1 MFWRGVIGYLPV
13 NIVQGVV
20 GLLTIVVFTRVL
32 SPADYGVYALAVSA
46 TSLVHTATFN
56 WLECAMAR
64 FYVGEAEGG
73 RLPGHF
79 STIYRTFA
87 VIAVGFPLLA
97 GAIVRLIPMPPPLK
111 VAVAAG
117 LAAIIFRSLL
127 KLAQERR
134 RAAGDVSGAAIID
147 IVQTLGGFVI
157 GAGLAVAGF
166 GGAGPMMGM
175 GAAAMICLV
184 WALPTEFRQAR
195 GGAFEAAR
203 ARLYA
208 TYGLPV
214 SMSLILSLV
223 LATTDRFLL
232 AAYLNETS
240 VGVYHAGYSLANRT
254 LDVMFI
260 WLGMAGGPAAI
271 AAFERGGH
279 AALKVAAREQASFML
294 ALTVPAAAGLA
305 LVARPLADFMVGPGL
320 REGAAHVTPWI
331 AASALLSGLTTYYF
345 HTAFTLARRTR
356 LLLLAMAAPAL
367 SNLLLNWILIPR
379 FGLDGALWATLASYG
394 LGLIASLGLGRRALA
409 LPIPWSTLGRT
420 GLATAAMV
428 VVVLNIPAWGGFWEL
443 AVKASSGALIYGLVA
458 FSLDVCGVRSRGL
471 RKARGLQVKEA

>member
-64 FYVGEAEGG
+64 FYVAEAEGG

-87 VIAVGFPLLA
+87 VMAVGFPLIA
-97 GAIVRLIPMPPPLK
+97 GAILWLIPMPPPLK
-111 VAVAAG
+111 LAVGAG
-117 LAAIIFRSLL
+117 LAAIMVRSLL

-134 RAAGDVSGAAIID
+134 RAAGDVSGAAVID

-166 GGAGPMMGM
+166 GGAGPMIGL
-175 GAAAMICLV
+175 GAAAMVCLI

-195 GGAFEAAR
+195 GGAFEAKR

-208 TYGLPV
+208 AYGLPV

-294 ALTVPAAAGLA
+294 ALTLPASVGLA
-305 LVARPLADFMVGPGL
+305 LVARPLADLMVGPGL
-320 REGAAHVTPWI
+320 RDGAAHVTPWI

-367 SNLLLNWILIPR
+367 TNLALNLFLIHR
-379 FGLDGALWATLASYG
+379 FGLDGALWATLASYA
-394 LGLIASLGLGRRALA
+394 LGLIASFSLGRRALA
-409 LPIPWSTLGRT
+409 LPIPWQSLARS
-420 GLATAAMV
+420 GLATAAMAV
-428 VVVLNIPAWGGFWEL
+428 VVFSIPAWGGFWEL
-443 AVKASSGALIYGLVA
+443 AAKASAGAVVYGLVA
-458 FSLDVCGVRSRGL
+458 FGLDVCGVRSRGL
-471 RKARGLQVKEA
+471 RRIRGLQVKEA

>member
-32 SPADYGVYALAVSA
+32 SPADYGVYALAISA

-64 FYVGEAEGG
+64 FYVAEAEGG

-87 VIAVGFPLLA
+87 VMAVGFPLLA
-97 GAIVRLIPMPPPLK
+97 GVILWLAPMPPPLK
-111 VAVAAG
+111 LAVGAG
-117 LAAIIFRSLL
+117 LGAIIIRSLL

-147 IVQTLGGFVI
+147 IAQTLGGFVI

-166 GGAGPMMGM
+166 GGAGPMIGL

-195 GGAFEAAR
+195 GGAFEAER

-208 TYGLPV
+208 AYGLPV

-271 AAFERGGH
+271 AAFERGGQ
-279 AALKVAAREQASFML
+279 AALKTAAHEQASFML
-294 ALTVPAAAGLA
+294 ALTLPAAVGLA
-305 LVARPLADFMVGPGL
+305 LVARPLADLMVGPGL
-320 REGAAHVTPWI
+320 RDGAAHVTPWI
-331 AASALLSGLTTYYF
+331 AASALMSGLTTYYF

-367 SNLLLNWILIPR
+367 SNLLLNWFLIPR
-379 FGLDGALWATLASYG
+379 FGLDGALWATLASYA
-394 LGLIASLGLGRRALA
+394 LGLIASFGLGRRAMA
-409 LPIPWSTLGRT
+409 LPIPWRTLGQS
-420 GLATAAMV
+420 GLATAAMAAA
-428 VVVLNIPAWGGFWEL
+428 VLSLPSWGSFWEL
-443 AVKASSGALIYGLVA
+443 AAKASAGAVVYGLVA
-458 FSLDVCGVRSRGL
+458 FSLDICGLRSRGL
-471 RKARGLQVKEA
+471 HKVRGLQVKAA